1 MLMKEG
7 LAAPAIERI
16 ARALALVLDDFD
28 VSGFRRDAL
37 AGIECLELK
46 ARVDHV
52 IRVLNDYLPSKFSEA
67 ADVLIKLPAVWD
79 GGDPDDPLRCFAI
92 WPLTDYVAVYGLSA
106 PKKALKVMEAL
117 TPFFSAEFAIRPFIE
132 KHPELVMTHLQKWV
146 GHKNDHVRRLVS
158 EGTRPRLPW
167 GIRLGGFV
175 DDPSPSLPLLDR
187 LRLDESQY
195 VQRSVANHLND
206 IAKDHPELVV
216 EMCERW
222 QKEDQ
227 GKSDWVIS
235 HGTRTLVKA
244 GHPRVF
250 ALLGYS
256 KSPAID
262 VEKITLDAKKVS
274 LGDSLTFSVGLKS
287 RKNRQKCV
295 VDYVVYYQKANGQLA
310 PKVFKLKNVSLNRDE
325 QLILEKAISF
335 KKISTRKFHLGL
347 HALAIQIN
355 GVEKAR
361 VAFELLAKG

>member
-16 ARALALVLDDFD
+16 VKGLALVLDDFNAA
-28 VSGFRRDAL
+28 GFRRDAL
-37 AGIECLELK
+37 AGIDGLELK
-46 ARVDHV
+46 ERVDHV
-52 IRVLNDYLPSKFSEA
+52 IAVLGDYLPSKFSAA
-67 ADVLIKLPAVWD
+67 ADVLIKLPAVWEC
-79 GGDPDDPLRCFAI
+79 GDPDDPLRGFAI
-92 WPLTDYVAVYGLSA
+92 WPLTDYVAVYGLNA
-106 PKKALKVMEAL
+106 PKKALKVMEVL

-132 KHPELVMTHLQKWV
+132 KHPELVMAHLQGWV
-146 GHKNDHVRRLVS
+146 NHKDDHVRRLVS

-175 DDPSPSLPLLDR
+175 EDPTPALPLLDQ

-206 IAKDHPELVV
+206 IAKDHPDLVV
-216 EMCERW
+216 DICSRW

-244 GHPRVF
+244 GHPKVF
-250 ALLGYS
+250 ALLGYTQ
-256 KSPAID
+256 SPSID
-262 VEKITLDAKKVS
+262 VEKIALGGKKVS
-274 LGDSLTFSVGLKS
+274 VGDLLTFSAYVKS
-287 RKNRQKCV
+287 KKDRQKCV

-310 PKVFKLKNVSLNRDE
+310 PKVFKLKNVTLNRDE
-325 QLILEKAISF
+325 RLILEKSVSF
-335 KKISTRKFHLGL
+335 KKISTRKFHLGQ

-361 VAFELLAKG
+361 VEFELIDR